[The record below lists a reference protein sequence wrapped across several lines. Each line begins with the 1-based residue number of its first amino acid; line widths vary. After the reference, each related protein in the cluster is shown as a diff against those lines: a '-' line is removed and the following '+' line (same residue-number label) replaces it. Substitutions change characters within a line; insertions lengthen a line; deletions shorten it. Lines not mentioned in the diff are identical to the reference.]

1 MGSNDCED
9 TERLLHCI
17 ESKMD
22 LVQQLF
28 ELTCQQ
34 MECLE
39 GTDIAELLAILN
51 HKQCVFDQLEEL
63 RRELEPLMSVD
74 PDQRVWS
81 SEARRGECRRLVD
94 KCGERMAKILTMEEE
109 SIDRLSERRQLVAEQ
124 LGSMAISSSI
134 DAAYSSQRGTEPA
147 STLDLSSE

>member
-1 MGSNDCED
+1 MGSNDCEE

-17 ESKMD
+17 EAKMD

-39 GTDIAELLAILN
+39 GIDVAELLAILN

-63 RRELEPLMSVD
+63 RRELEPLLTVD

-81 SEARRGECRRLVD
+81 SEARRSECRQLVD
-94 KCGERMAKILTMEEE
+94 KCGERMKKILTMEEE
-109 SIDRLSERRQLVAEQ
+109 SIGRLSERRLLVAEQ

-134 DAAYSSQRGTEPA
+134 DAAYSSQRSAEPA